1 MYTDTTLNKHIKK
14 YHEINEKIKEL
25 EALKKIE
32 SEFILNELD
41 ERSIETYE
49 TIKIVYT
56 TKENIKNDIVKK
68 YASDLWKEYHTT
80 TTSRYLRR
88 CKA

>member
-1 MYTDTTLNKHIKK
+1 MYTNATLNKHVKK
-14 YHEINEKIKEL
+14 YHEITEKIKEL

-41 ERSIETYE
+41 ERSIEAYDTVR
-49 TIKIVYT
+49 IVYT

-68 YASDLWKEYHTT
+68 YASDIWNEYHTT
-80 TTSRYLRR
+80 STTRYLRR